1 MAKELTAVDI
11 SDIPEML
18 RLAEEVRRT
27 DQPRILRAASED
39 IAVLVPAKP
48 RVKRRRQRGKSDAD
62 METFWSSFGGWKD
75 VDTDKLIEDIY
86 ASRRVSTRPPIEL

>member
-18 RLAEEVRRT
+18 RLAVEVCRT
-27 DQPRILRAASED
+27 EQPRDLRADNED

-48 RVKRRRQRGKSDAD
+48 PAKRRGRRNKSDAD
-62 METFWSSFGGWKD
+62 MEAFWSSFGGWKD

-86 ASRRVSTRPPIEL
+86 TSRHVSTRPPIEL